1 MKWLKRRYKCDDVPG
16 KDKVARCIVIC
27 LLKVQ
32 TGFAR
37 FMNKQAEKIS
47 SFSMKVLLVIFFL
60 TGSALSI
67 YFIVAAVI
75 EKEQLKA
82 VKVDRLSIP
91 RYYNKDEADIQDN
104 FLITEQQQVQAFK
117 KYMNSLQQTKVG
129 KTMYDS
135 IMLHRPGLMDSI
147 IKLEQLYQS
156 QHKK

>member
-1 MKWLKRRYKCDDVPG
+1 MKRLKRRYD
-16 KDKVARCIVIC
+16 KDRVAKGIVIF

-37 FMNKQAEKIS
+37 FMNKQAERIS
-47 SFSMKVLLVIFFL
+47 SFSMKILLVIFFL

-67 YFIVAAVI
+67 YFIVVAVI

-91 RYYNKDEADIQDN
+91 QYYNKDEAAIQDN

-117 KYMNSLQQTKVG
+117 KYMDSLQQTKVG
-129 KTMYDS
+129 KMMYDS

-156 QHKK
+156 QYKK